1 MRASSVSFESG
12 AEQRSQASRIS
23 SGMAQILSFVDFH
36 IIAARRNVPE
46 TALARP
52 AKSRDSLKAFPDPSM
67 PKQPPVKPQLIAL
80 ILVLA
85 VVGIFAA
92 SIAIG
97 VAVIQA
103 ERAAQAQSNDQ

>member
-1 MRASSVSFESG
+1 
-12 AEQRSQASRIS
+12 
-23 SGMAQILSFVDFH
+23 
-36 IIAARRNVPE
+36 
-46 TALARP
+46 
-52 AKSRDSLKAFPDPSM
+52 M

-85 VVGIFAA
+85 VVGIFVA

-103 ERAAQAQSNDQ
+103 ERAAPAQSNDQ